1 MSPTVTKVRD
11 GHAATYL
18 PTMKIIAALLIV
30 VGLVGLVYGG
40 FRVAYPDNIIDAGAL
55 QVTVTKHKSLPIPP
69 ILGAVSLMAGIGLL
83 LVDRKR

>member
-1 MSPTVTKVRD
+1 M
-11 GHAATYL
+11 AYL
-18 PTMKIIAALLIV
+18 RSMKIIAALLIV

-69 ILGAVSLMAGIGLL
+69 IWRSCCTNEPRSFRRA
-83 LVDRKR
+83 